1 MRYILILIIVFLVSP
16 AAATENVKVE
26 LYKNGSLVPL
36 NSYQATYLYGNTI
49 GLLSTCRHLEIVT
62 GNTYTEEN
70 GSEALAKIKSG
81 NHVEI
86 TFSKGSPRLPIAHGN
101 EEIEVLHA
109 GFDKNG
115 FPSVVT
121 VNKGK
126 VQLYAKCSGSIT
138 IANFSCDKLLS
149 ELLSFEI
156 DNERCKTYLKEIE
169 TSQY

>member
-36 NSYQATYLYGNTI
+36 NSYQATYLYANTI

-70 GSEALAKIKSG
+70 GSETLAKIKSG

-86 TFSKGSPRLPIAHGN
+86 TFSKGSPRLPIAHGMRKLKYCMQ
-101 EEIEVLHA
+101 VLIKT
-109 GFDKNG
+109 D
-115 FPSVVT
+115 FPV
-121 VNKGK
+121 
-126 VQLYAKCSGSIT
+126 
-138 IANFSCDKLLS
+138 LS
-149 ELLSFEI
+149 
-156 DNERCKTYLKEIE
+156 
-169 TSQY
+169 Q